1 MKKII
6 IFLLAFL
13 GFLGNVKAIDFD
25 LNSKNAILY
34 NLDEDTI
41 LYEKD
46 SEKQTFIAS
55 LTKIMTA
62 IIAVENINDLDE
74 KVTLTYEDF
83 AGLIEADASVAGF
96 YVGEEVTIR
105 DLLYGLL
112 LPSGADAAQAL
123 TRIVA
128 GSREEFVKKMNDKAL
143 ELGLEH
149 THFVNETGLHDED
162 HYSTVKD
169 VATMFKYAL
178 QNPTLKEIFSNPTY
192 TTSDNSKSFFST
204 VMAYKNHYDLEM
216 DYLIGGKTGT
226 TDEAGLCLA
235 TFAVGGN
242 TNYLLVTTGA
252 EDDGGHIKDAKTI
265 YDYFISHY
273 DTYEV
278 ISEND
283 LILSLKTVNSKEKE
297 VVFNANKTLN
307 KYLLKDFDKK
317 DLIYQ
322 YEGVDK
328 INYFTKVGTKL
339 GTVKVILNDEVID
352 NIDIILNEK
361 LTFSLMA
368 FLINYWYGVLI
379 ILLILVFG
387 FVKKK
392 KSHK

>member
-13 GFLGNVKAIDFD
+13 GFLSNVKAIDFN

-62 IIAVENINDLDE
+62 IVTVENISNLDE
-74 KVTLTYEDF
+74 TVTLTYDDF

-128 GSREEFVKKMNDKAL
+128 GSRDEFVNLMNDKAK
-143 ELGLEH
+143 ELGLLN
-149 THFVNETGLHDED
+149 THFVNETGLHDNN

-192 TTSDNSKSFFST
+192 TISDNSKSFFST
-204 VMAYKNHYDLEM
+204 VMAYKNSYNLEM

-235 TFAVGGN
+235 TFAMGGN

-252 EDDGGHIKDAKTI
+252 EGDGGHIKDAKTI

-278 ISEND
+278 ISDKD
-283 LILSLKTVNSKEKE
+283 LILSLKTINSKEKE
-297 VVFNANKTLN
+297 VVFYANKTLN
-307 KYLLKDFDKK
+307 KYLAKDFNKK
-317 DLIYQ
+317 DLFYQ
-322 YEGVDK
+322 YEGVEK
-328 INYFTKVGTKL
+328 VNYFTKAGTKL
-339 GTVKVILNDEVID
+339 GTVRVILNDEVID

-368 FLINYWYGVLI
+368 FLINYWYGVLV
-379 ILLILVFG
+379 ILLIVIFT
-387 FVKKK
+387 FIMIKKK
-392 KSHK
+392 HK

>member
-13 GFLGNVKAIDFD
+13 GFLSNVKAIDFN

-62 IIAVENINDLDE
+62 IVTVENISNLDE
-74 KVTLTYEDF
+74 TVTLTYDDF
-83 AGLIEADASVAGF
+83 AGLVEADASVAGF

-128 GSREEFVKKMNDKAL
+128 GSRDEFVNLMNDKAT
-143 ELGLEH
+143 ELGLLN
-149 THFVNETGLHDED
+149 THFVNETGLHDNN
-162 HYSTVKD
+162 HY
-169 VATMFKYAL
+169 
-178 QNPTLKEIFSNPTY
+178 LKEIFSNPTY
-192 TTSDNSKSFFST
+192 TISDNSKSFFST
-204 VMAYKNHYDLEM
+204 VMAYKNSYNLEM

-235 TFAVGGN
+235 TFALGGN

-252 EDDGGHIKDAKTI
+252 EGDGGHIKDAKTI

-278 ISEND
+278 ISDKD

-297 VVFNANKTLN
+297 VVFYANKTLN
-307 KYLLKDFDKK
+307 KYLAKDFNKK
-317 DLIYQ
+317 DLFYQ
-322 YEGVDK
+322 YEGVEK
-328 INYFTKVGTKL
+328 VNYFTKVGTKL
-339 GTVKVILNDEVID
+339 GTVRVILNDEVID

-368 FLINYWYGVLI
+368 FLINYWYGVVI
-379 ILLILVFG
+379 ILLIVIFT
-387 FVKKK
+387 FIMIKKK
-392 KSHK
+392 R

>member
-62 IIAVENINDLDE
+62 IVAVENVNDLDE

-96 YVGEEVTIR
+96 YVGEEVSIR
-105 DLLYGLL
+105 DLLYGWL

-128 GSREEFVKKMNDKAL
+128 GSREEFVKLMNDKAE

-149 THFVNETGLHDED
+149 THFVNETGLHDEE

-169 VATMFKYAL
+169 VAVMFKYAL
-178 QNPTLKEIFSNPTY
+178 QNPTLKEILSNPTY
-192 TTSDNSKSFFST
+192 TTSNNSKSFFST

-252 EDDGGHIKDAKTI
+252 EDDGGHIKDAK
-265 YDYFISHY
+265 
-273 DTYEV
+273 
-278 ISEND
+278 
-283 LILSLKTVNSKEKE
+283 
-297 VVFNANKTLN
+297 
-307 KYLLKDFDKK
+307 
-317 DLIYQ
+317 LIY
-322 YEGVDK
+322 EDNSIDK
-328 INYFTKVGTKL
+328 NKNYKWDK
-339 GTVKVILNDEVID
+339 
-352 NIDIILNEK
+352 NEK
-361 LTFSLMA
+361 
-368 FLINYWYGVLI
+368 FL
-379 ILLILVFG
+379 
-387 FVKKK
+387 
-392 KSHK
+392 H

>member
-13 GFLGNVKAIDFD
+13 GFLSNVKAIDFN

-62 IIAVENINDLDE
+62 IVTVENISNLDE
-74 KVTLTYEDF
+74 TVTLTYDDF
-83 AGLIEADASVAGF
+83 AGLVEADASVAGF

-128 GSREEFVKKMNDKAL
+128 GSRDEFVNLMNDKAM
-143 ELGLEH
+143 ELGLLN
-149 THFVNETGLHDED
+149 THFVNETGLHDNN
-162 HYSTVKD
+162 HFSTVKD

-192 TTSDNSKSFFST
+192 TISDNSKSFFST
-204 VMAYKNHYDLEM
+204 VMAYKNSYNLEM

-235 TFAVGGN
+235 TFALGGN

-252 EDDGGHIKDAKTI
+252 EGDGGHIKDAKTI

-278 ISEND
+278 ISDKD

-297 VVFNANKTLN
+297 VVFYANKTLN
-307 KYLLKDFDKK
+307 KYLAKDFNKK
-317 DLIYQ
+317 DLFYQ
-322 YEGVDK
+322 YEGVEK
-328 INYFTKVGTKL
+328 ANYFTKVGTKL
-339 GTVKVILNDEVID
+339 GTVRVILNDKVID

-368 FLINYWYGVLI
+368 FLINYWYGVLV
-379 ILLILVFG
+379 ILLIVIFT
-387 FVKKK
+387 FIMIKKK
-392 KSHK
+392 YK